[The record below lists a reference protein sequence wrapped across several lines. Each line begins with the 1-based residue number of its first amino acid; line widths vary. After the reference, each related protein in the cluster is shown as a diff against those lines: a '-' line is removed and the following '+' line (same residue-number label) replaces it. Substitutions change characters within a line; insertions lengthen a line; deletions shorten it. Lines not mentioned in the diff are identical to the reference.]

1 MNSYVGGRLSG
12 TIQNLGRETFTIMLF
27 SVFLMLMVMG
37 ADVNLSVEQMTIFE
51 RFLVKY
57 VGIAWPFFMMTALFI
72 IWAFGAW
79 VVEFVGVQAKRNW
92 TPVVKVLDWATE
104 ACPYVGLITTFFTFL
119 NALVVYSRAGPGDP
133 ETQKAFIGQFA
144 IAFGSSITGGIL
156 ALIAFTLV
164 TLINNG
170 EK

>member
-1 MNSYVGGRLSG
+1 MNSYTDIRPYG
-12 TIQNLGRETFTIMLF
+12 TLQNLSREILTIMLF
-27 SVFLMLMVMG
+27 SIFLMLMVMA
-37 ADVNLSVEQMTIFE
+37 ADVSLSFKQMTVIE
-51 RFLVKY
+51 QFLARY
-57 VGIAWPFFMMTALFI
+57 VGVAWPFFMMIAIFI

-79 VVEFVGVQAKRNW
+79 VVEFVGVKAKRNW
-92 TPVVKVLDWATE
+92 KPIVKVLDWAVE

-119 NALVVYSRAGPGDP
+119 NALVVYSQAGPGNPD
-133 ETQKAFIGQFA
+133 TQKAFIGQFA

>member
-1 MNSYVGGRLSG
+1 MNNYVGGRLFG

-27 SVFLMLMVMG
+27 SVFLMLIVMG
-37 ADVNLSVEQMTIFE
+37 ADVSISLEQMTKFE
-51 RFLVKY
+51 EDLEEF
-57 VGIAWPFFMMTALFI
+57 VGVAWPFFMMTALFI

-79 VVEFVGVQAKRNW
+79 VVEFVGVKAKRNW

-156 ALIAFTLV
+156 ALFAFTLV
-164 TLINNG
+164 TLIRNG